1 MTASGHHV
9 AEGALHHSGLDGKV
23 DDSLFLAVVDSGK
36 FSLVGLL
43 VHHLELVDDLGGDV
57 LGGKLGVIEEEGLAV
72 DGYLLDC
79 LSVVGNGTIFRHFDS
94 GELLQQVLE
103 HVVLRGLEGGGVVL
117 DGVFL
122 DDDGVAGGR
131 HGSRV
136 ELLGIDFH
144 TDFTEVLHI
153 GHLYLLLVGKVA
165 EQLGFKGIG
174 TGTHAADFDFSVG
187 FAEHVFGWFLGSVEG
202 ERDGGKTHGLTVG
215 FINQDR

>member
-23 DDSLFLAVVDSGK
+23 DDSLFLAVVDSGE
-36 FSLVGLL
+36 FSLIGLL

-79 LSVVGNGTIFRHFDS
+79 LAVVGNGAIFRHFDS
-94 GELLQQVLE
+94 GEFLQQVFE

-153 GHLYLLLVGKVA
+153 GYLYLLLVGKVA
-165 EQLGFKGIG
+165 EQLGFKGI
-174 TGTHAADFDFSVG
+174 
-187 FAEHVFGWFLGSVEG
+187 
-202 ERDGGKTHGLTVG
+202 
-215 FINQDR
+215 